1 MGLTVNRQ
9 TVKKLTVNRQ
19 KCIILTVNRQLNQ
32 AKLAVKSLEYLLS
45 RTIIASNNGVNSC
58 TGIIPINT
66 VATVASP
73 NTVMQLLSI
82 TTMPNI
88 FTVNVK

>member
-19 KCIILTVNRQLNQ
+19 KLIILTVNRQLNQ
-32 AKLAVKSLEYLLS
+32 AKLAIKSLEYLLS

-58 TGIIPINT
+58 TGTFP
-66 VATVASP
+66 
-73 NTVMQLLSI
+73 L
-82 TTMPNI
+82 
-88 FTVNVK
+88 